1 MNRSLHA
8 RRLAPW
14 LTLFAAILLGGLCGA
29 CTSSKGVW
37 VEREVATGNESLL
50 VTTIQHT
57 LHERGFTV
65 TGGLDTG
72 NRRVETRWN
81 EQRDPFH
88 GWRKRVILEWQ
99 PKPDGTA
106 FDVRVRVQCE
116 ENKSERPLDR
126 KYDKWRSLPDEP
138 STATGVMLTL
148 KMRMQDYKIEV
159 NDPDELFDPAA
170 RN

>member
-1 MNRSLHA
+1 MNRH
-8 RRLAPW
+8 
-14 LTLFAAILLGGLCGA
+14 TLFSTWPALATAVIALLLGGLCGA
-29 CTSSKGVW
+29 CTSSSGSW
-37 VEREVATGNESLL
+37 IEREVATGNESLL

-65 TGGLDTG
+65 SGGLDTG
-72 NRRVETRWN
+72 KRRVESRWN

-88 GWRKRVILEWQ
+88 GWRTRAILEWE
-99 PKPDGTA
+99 PIGGNA
-106 FDVRVRVQCE
+106 FSVRVRVESE

-148 KMRMQDYKIEV
+148 KMRMRDYKIEV